1 MGVNLV
7 AVPGTFKV
15 TANELIAR
23 RGEGALDSVDP
34 IMQIMPKLEAMQRQ
48 GFGDEPAIL
57 EVSLPQNSRLKTLV
71 ALEYESDKAMEALAK
86 ISAAKLNL
94 PVRRTV
100 SDHCQM
106 LELMF
111 RGESDAIDKHPG
123 VAALFDLERLGWG
136 LSEASVTL
144 ATGKIVV
151 HSREGARAYKALMGA
166 HIIQDQRN
174 RGERGAERITYAGD
188 IPVGPDMGLNTRR
201 DLTRAERRRAAK
213 ENKGQTGSLIF

>member
-1 MGVNLV
+1 MGVNLM

-34 IMQIMPKLEAMQRQ
+34 IVQTQIMPTLEAMQRQ

-57 EVSLPQNSRLKTLV
+57 EVSLPQNSRLKALV
-71 ALEYESDKAMEALAK
+71 ALEYESDEAKEALAK
-86 ISAAKLNL
+86 ISEAELNL

-100 SDHCQM
+100 SDHCQR

-123 VAALFDLERLGWG
+123 MAALFDLEQLGWG
-136 LSEASVTL
+136 LS
-144 ATGKIVV
+144 
-151 HSREGARAYKALMGA
+151 
-166 HIIQDQRN
+166 
-174 RGERGAERITYAGD
+174 
-188 IPVGPDMGLNTRR
+188 
-201 DLTRAERRRAAK
+201 
-213 ENKGQTGSLIF
+213 

>member
-1 MGVNLV
+1 MGVNLM

-23 RGEGALDSVDP
+23 RGEGMLDSVDP
-34 IMQIMPKLEAMQRQ
+34 LMQIMPNLEAMQRQ

-57 EVSLPQNSRLKTLV
+57 EVSLPQTSRLKTLV
-71 ALEYESDKAMEALAK
+71 TLEYENDKAMEALAK
-86 ISAAKLNL
+86 ISEAELNL

-111 RGESDAIDKHPG
+111 RGESDAIDKHPDL
-123 VAALFDLERLGWG
+123 AALFALEQLGWG

-144 ATGKIVV
+144 ATGRVVV
-151 HSREGARAYKALMGA
+151 HSREGARAYKALRGA

-174 RGERGAERITYAGD
+174 RGERGAERITFAGD
-188 IPVGPDMGLNTRR
+188 RPVGPDMGLNTRR